1 MGRELKGHAKPVL
14 MLAWQPY
21 HLWSEQGP
29 LLASASKDGT
39 IRTWVA
45 NSGVTDHCFSG
56 HKGSV
61 TCVRWGAAGDTGMG
75 LIYSSSHDRTI
86 KCWDPK
92 KGTLIHNMTS
102 HAHWVNNLALSTDAV
117 LRTAYFDHTKNVP
130 ETDEGKKA
138 KAKERYEKV
147 AKVQGKIAERLV
159 SASDD
164 CTLYLWDPINQGT
177 KPIERMGGHQKQVN
191 HVSFSPDGTIIASSG
206 FDGQTKLWDGR

>member
-1 MGRELKGHAKPVL
+1 

-29 LLASASKDGT
+29 LLASSSKDGT

-61 TCVRWGAAGDTGMG
+61 TCVRWGAGGDTGMG
-75 LIYSSSHDRTI
+75 LLYSSSHDRTI

-117 LRTAYFDHTKNVP
+117 LRTAYFDHTKDVP
-130 ETDEGKKA
+130 PTEEGKRA
-138 KAKERYEKV
+138 KARERYEKV
-147 AKVQGKIAERLV
+147 ARVQGKIVERLA

-164 CTLYLWDPINQGT
+164 CTDLPVGPYQRRHETYRTAWWPS
-177 KPIERMGGHQKQVN
+177 E
-191 HVSFSPDGTIIASSG
+191 A
-206 FDGQTKLWDGR
+206 GQPCQLLAG